1 MLRCVLHSP
10 TLVSLPQRLNKRMN
24 TPAHNPHAL
33 PTGKPAESFGEAF
46 ARHFAVYGYTRRAI
60 ELVWQTNYRLA
71 IALGLLTLLAGLL
84 PAAMAWV
91 GKLIVDGVVGQ
102 MELVKSGAAPDYWA
116 VLQFVLLEG
125 GIIALLNAAQRGI
138 NACQSL
144 LRAQLGFRV
153 NEMILEKA
161 LTLDLAQFEDAEF
174 YDKLLRAR
182 REASSRPLSLV
193 MRSFA
198 LLQQLISLVSFGI
211 LIAQFSIWA
220 MVLLIVAGLPAFVAE
235 TKFSGDAFRLF
246 RFRAPEARQQN
257 YLEIVLAREDHAKE
271 VKLFGLGPM
280 LLKRYRDIFD
290 KVYAEDRALTLRREG
305 WGLVLTLIGTVAL
318 YGAYI
323 WIVIAA
329 VNTEITLGEMTMYL
343 LLFRQG
349 QGAVSAGLGSIGGM
363 YEDNLYLTNL
373 YEYLEQEPAGN
384 DGDAVAGPDPA
395 DGIRF
400 EHVGFTYPDAPAP
413 TLVDINLQVQP
424 GESLA
429 LVGENGA
436 GKSTL
441 IKLLCGFY
449 VPDEGRILVHGRDVR
464 EWEPEALHR
473 CIGVIF
479 QDFNRYQF
487 TVGENIGA
495 GDVEGFSDE
504 TRWQEAANKGMA
516 TPFVDKLPWGF
527 KTQLGSW
534 FKGGKEL
541 STGQW
546 QKVALSRAFM
556 RSNAEILV
564 LDEPTAA
571 MDAAAEAE
579 LFEYFR
585 EHTRGKIT
593 VLISHRFSTVRQA
606 DKIAVLDAGRI
617 IEFGSHEKLLN
628 ADGVYARLFLLQA
641 EGYR

>member
-1 MLRCVLHSP
+1 MSTVR
-10 TLVSLPQRLNKRMN
+10 
-24 TPAHNPHAL
+24 HNPHAV
-33 PTGKPAESFGEAF
+33 PQAAPAKSFGEAF
-46 ARHFAVYGYTRRAI
+46 TRHFAVYGYTRRAV
-60 ELVWQTNYRLA
+60 ELVWNTNYRLA
-71 IALGLLTLLAGLL
+71 IILGLLTLAAGLL

-102 MELVKSGAAPDYWA
+102 IDLVKGGAAPDYWA
-116 VLQFVLLEG
+116 VLQLVVLEG

-198 LLQQLISLVSFGI
+198 LVQQLISLISFSI

-246 RFRAPEARQQN
+246 RFRAPEAREQN

-271 VKLFGLGPM
+271 VKLFGLGPLM
-280 LLKRYRDIFD
+280 LKRYKDIFL

-305 WGLVLTLIGTVAL
+305 WGLALTLIGTLAL
-318 YGAYI
+318 YGAYA

-329 VNTEITLGEMTMYL
+329 IDTSITLGEMTMYL

-373 YEYLEQEPAGN
+373 YEYLEQEPQAG
-384 DGDAVAGPDPA
+384 AGIETKGPHPE

-400 EHVGFTYPDAPAP
+400 EHVSFTYPDAPAA
-413 TLVDINLQVQP
+413 TLTDINLHVKP

-449 VPDEGRILVHGRDVR
+449 EPDSGKVMVHGRDVR

-479 QDFNRYQF
+479 QDFNKYQF

-495 GDVEGFSDE
+495 GDVEGFDDE
-504 TRWQEAANKGMA
+504 ARWADAATKGMA
-516 TPFVDKLPWGF
+516 QPFVDKLPWGF

-556 RSNAEILV
+556 RSKAEVLV

-585 EHTRGKIT
+585 EHTQGKIT

-606 DKIAVLDAGRI
+606 DQIAVLDEGRI
-617 IEFGSHEKLLN
+617 IEFGGHDELL
-628 ADGVYARLFLLQA
+628 AQDGVYARLFLLQA

>member
-1 MLRCVLHSP
+1 MASP
-10 TLVSLPQRLNKRMN
+10 HGKDPAIRAN
-24 TPAHNPHAL
+24 TWREAL
-33 PTGKPAESFGEAF
+33 I
-46 ARHFAVYGYTRRAI
+46 RNLAVFVYSRRALA
-60 ELVWQTNYRLA
+60 LVWATNHRLA
-71 IALGLLTLLAGLL
+71 ITLGLLTLAAGLL

-91 GKLIVDGVVGQ
+91 GKLIVDAVVLQ
-102 MELVKSGAAPDYWA
+102 MNLVRAGSIPDYWV
-116 VLQFVLLEG
+116 VLKLVLLEG
-125 GIIALLNAAQRGI
+125 GIIALLNVAQRGI

-144 LRAQLGFRV
+144 LRAELGQRV

-161 LTLDLAQFEDAEF
+161 LTLDLSQFEDSEF
-174 YDKLLRAR
+174 YDKLQRAR

-198 LLQQLISLVSFGI
+198 LIQQLIALISFSV

-220 MVLLIVAGLPAFVAE
+220 MVLLIVAGLPAFFAE

-246 RFRAPEARQQN
+246 RFRAPESRLQN
-257 YLEIVLAREDHAKE
+257 YLEIVLAREDHAQE
-271 VKLFGLGPM
+271 VKLFGLGNM
-280 LLKRYRDIFD
+280 LLERYKAIFR
-290 KVYAEDRALTLRREG
+290 KVYAEDRALTIRRET
-305 WGLVLTLIGTVAL
+305 WGLLLTLLGTIAL
-318 YGAYI
+318 YGAYA

-329 VNTEITLGEMTMYL
+329 INITITLGAMTMYL

-349 QGAVSAGLGSIGGM
+349 QSAVSAGLGSIGGM

-373 YEYLEQEPAGN
+373 YEYLEQAPQQHQGN
-384 DGDAVAGPDPA
+384 ALDGPDPK

-400 EHVGFTYPDAPAP
+400 ENVSFKYAGETTA
-413 TLVDINLQVQP
+413 TLVNINLNVRL

-436 GKSTL
+436 GKSTI

-449 VPDEGRILVHGRDVR
+449 TPASGRVLLHGRDIK
-464 EWEPEALHR
+464 EWDRDTLHR
-473 CIGVIF
+473 RIGVIF

-487 TVGENIGA
+487 NVGENIGA

-504 TRWQEAANKGMA
+504 SRWEDSAHKGMA
-516 TPFVDKLPWGF
+516 APFIQRMEYGF
-527 KTQLGSW
+527 KTQLGNW
-534 FKGGKEL
+534 FKYGKEL

-546 QKVALSRAFM
+546 QKIALSRAFM
-556 RSNAEILV
+556 RSGAEVLV

-571 MDAAAEAE
+571 MDAGAEAE

-585 EHTRGKIT
+585 DHTKGKIT

-606 DKIAVLDAGRI
+606 DRIAVLQQGQI
-617 IEFGSHEKLLN
+617 IEYGTHHELMEKPDIYAKL
-628 ADGVYARLFLLQA
+628 FKLQA

>member
-1 MLRCVLHSP
+1 MSSP
-10 TLVSLPQRLNKRMN
+10 HTSLPPLAP
-24 TPAHNPHAL
+24 PADRWLEAL
-33 PTGKPAESFGEAF
+33 S
-46 ARHFAVYGYTRRAI
+46 RNFAVFGYTRRAVS
-60 ELVWQTNYRLA
+60 LVWSTNQRLA
-71 IALGLLTLLAGLL
+71 ITLALLTLAAGLL

-91 GKLIVDGVVGQ
+91 GKLIVDGVVQQ
-102 MELVKSGAAPDYWA
+102 MDIVRGGGAADYWA
-116 VLQFVLLEG
+116 VLKLVILEG
-125 GIIALLNAAQRGI
+125 CIIALINVAQRGI

-144 LRAQLGFRV
+144 LRAQLGYRV

-161 LTLDLAQFEDAEF
+161 LTLDLSQFEDAEF

-193 MRSFA
+193 MRTFA
-198 LLQQLISLVSFGI
+198 LMQQLISLVSFGI
-211 LIAQFSIWA
+211 LIAQFSVWA

-246 RFRAPEARQQN
+246 RFRAPEAREQN
-257 YLEIVLAREDHAKE
+257 YLEIVMAREDHVQE

-280 LLKRYRDIFD
+280 LLKRYRSIFD
-290 KVYAEDRALTLRREG
+290 KIYGEDRALTLRREG
-305 WGLVLTLIGTVAL
+305 WGLGLTLIGTLAL

-329 VNTEITLGEMTMYL
+329 INIAITLGEMTMYL

-373 YEYLEQEPAGN
+373 YEYLEQEPVTAG
-384 DGDAVAGPDPA
+384 GEAVAGPDPA
-395 DGIRF
+395 DGIRI
-400 EHVGFTYPDAPAP
+400 EHVSFRYPGAPVA
-413 TLVDINLQVQP
+413 TLKDISLHIRP

-449 VPDEGRILVHGRDVR
+449 KPDSGKILLHGRDVQ
-464 EWEPEALHR
+464 EWKPDALHR

-504 TRWQEAANKGMA
+504 TRWEASARKGMA
-516 TPFVDKLPWGF
+516 LPFIEKMQWGF
-527 KTQLGSW
+527 STQLGNW

-546 QKVALSRAFM
+546 QKIALSRAFM
-556 RSNAEILV
+556 RSKADVLV

-585 EHTRGKIT
+585 EHTGGKIA

-606 DKIAVLDAGRI
+606 DRIAVLEEGQI
-617 IEFGSHEKLLN
+617 IEYGTHEELMEL
-628 ADGVYARLFLLQA
+628 DDVYAKLFLLQA

>member
-1 MLRCVLHSP
+1 MS
-10 TLVSLPQRLNKRMN
+10 S
-24 TPAHNPHAL
+24 AHGSVNPHGI
-33 PTGKPAESFGEAF
+33 PSGPPAKSFGEAF
-46 ARHFAVYGYTRRAI
+46 SRHFAVYGYTRRAVG
-60 ELVWQTNYRLA
+60 LVWETNYRLA
-71 IALGLLTLLAGLL
+71 IILGLLTLAAGLL

-102 MELVKSGAAPDYWA
+102 MDIVKGGAVPDYWV
-116 VLQFVLLEG
+116 VLRLVVLEG

-161 LTLDLAQFEDAEF
+161 LTLDLAQFEDADF

-198 LLQQLISLVSFGI
+198 LVQQLISLISFSI

-246 RFRAPEARQQN
+246 RFRAPEAREQN

-280 LLKRYRDIFD
+280 LLRRYRSIFD
-290 KVYAEDRALTLRREG
+290 KVYAEDRALTLRRES
-305 WGLVLTLIGTVAL
+305 WGLALTLIGTLAL
-318 YGAYI
+318 YGAYA
-323 WIVIAA
+323 WIVVAA
-329 VNTEITLGEMTMYL
+329 INVTITLGEMTMYL

-373 YEYLEQEPAGN
+373 YEYLEQEPEGSTGA
-384 DGDAVAGPDPA
+384 AKKGPHPE

-400 EHVGFTYPDAPAP
+400 EHVSFTYPEAPFP
-413 TLVDINLQVQP
+413 TLTDINLHVKP

-449 VPDEGRILVHGRDVR
+449 TPDEGRVIVQGRDVR

-479 QDFNRYQF
+479 QDFNKYQF

-495 GDVEGFSDE
+495 GDVEGYADE
-504 TRWQEAANKGMA
+504 ARWADAATKGMA
-516 TPFVDKLPWGF
+516 MPFVNKLPWGF

-556 RSNAEILV
+556 RSKAEVLV

-585 EHTRGKIT
+585 EHTQGKIT

-606 DKIAVLDAGRI
+606 DRIAVLDEGRI
-617 IEFGSHEKLLN
+617 IEFGGHAELL
-628 ADGVYARLFLLQA
+628 AKDGIYAKLFLLQA

>member
-1 MLRCVLHSP
+1 MNSPHSR
-10 TLVSLPQRLNKRMN
+10 LPSAP
-24 TPAHNPHAL
+24 PADNWREAL
-33 PTGKPAESFGEAF
+33 
-46 ARHFAVYGYTRRAI
+46 ARNFAVFAYTKRAVA
-60 ELVWQTNYRLA
+60 LVWETNRRLT
-71 IALGLLTLLAGLL
+71 IILVLLTLAAGLL
-84 PAAMAWV
+84 PAAMAWI
-91 GKLIVDGVVGQ
+91 GKLIVDGVVLQ
-102 MELVKSGAAPDYWA
+102 IAVVRSGSAADYWA
-116 VLQFVLLEG
+116 VLQLVALEG
-125 GIIALLNAAQRGI
+125 CIIGLLNISQRGI
-138 NACQSL
+138 NTCQSL

-153 NEMILEKA
+153 NEMILKKA
-161 LTLDLAQFEDAEF
+161 LTLDLSQFEDSEF
-174 YDKLLRAR
+174 YDKLQLAR
-182 REASSRPLSLV
+182 RQASTRPLSLV
-193 MRSFA
+193 IRSFT
-198 LLQQLISLVSFGI
+198 LMQQLISLVSFSI

-246 RFRAPEARQQN
+246 RFRAPEAREQN
-257 YLEIVLAREDHAKE
+257 YLETVMAREDHVQE
-271 VKLFGLGPM
+271 VKLFGLGSM
-280 LLKRYRDIFD
+280 LLRRYHDIFT
-290 KVYAEDRALTLRREG
+290 KIYGEDRALTLRRES
-305 WGLVLTLIGTVAL
+305 WGLALTLIGTIAL
-318 YGAYI
+318 YGAYT

-329 VNTEITLGEMTMYL
+329 INIAITLGEMTMYL

-349 QGAVSAGLGSIGGM
+349 QAAVSAGLSSIGGM
-363 YEDNLYLTNL
+363 YDDNLYLTNL
-373 YEYLEQEPAGN
+373 YEYLEQAPTGTQGKALDGPA
-384 DGDAVAGPDPA
+384 PD

-400 EHVGFTYPDAPAP
+400 EHVSFQYPDSPAA
-413 TLVDINLQVQP
+413 TLIDINLHIQA

-449 VPDEGRILVHGRDVR
+449 KPNSGKVLLHGRDVR
-464 EWEPEALHR
+464 DWDQTALHR

-487 TVGENIGA
+487 TVGENIGV
-495 GDVEGFSDE
+495 GDVEGYHDE
-504 TRWQEAANKGMA
+504 GRWLDAARKGMA
-516 TPFVDKLPWGF
+516 MPFVKKMPWGF
-527 KTQLGSW
+527 KTQLGTW

-546 QKVALSRAFM
+546 QKIALSRAFM
-556 RSNAEILV
+556 RSNAEVLV

-585 EHTRGKIT
+585 EHTKGRIA

-606 DKIAVLDAGRI
+606 DRIAVLEEGKI
-617 IEFGSHEKLLN
+617 IECGCHDELL
-628 ADGVYARLFLLQA
+628 AKDGLYAKLFLLQA

>member
-1 MLRCVLHSP
+1 MNSP
-10 TLVSLPQRLNKRMN
+10 HGKLPADS
-24 TPAHNPHAL
+24 PAA
-33 PTGKPAESFGEAF
+33 SFSEAI
-46 ARHFAVYGYTRRAI
+46 ARHFSVYGYTRRAVS
-60 ELVWQTNYRLA
+60 LVWATNRQLTVT
-71 IALGLLTLLAGLL
+71 LVMLTLAAGLL

-91 GKLIVDGVVGQ
+91 GKLIVDGVVMQ
-102 MELVKSGAAPDYWA
+102 MDAVRGGAIPNYWL
-116 VLQFVLLEG
+116 VLQLVLLEG
-125 GIIALLNAAQRGI
+125 FIIALLNVAQRGI

-161 LTLDLAQFEDAEF
+161 LTLDLSQFEDSEF
-174 YDKLLRAR
+174 YDKLQRAR
-182 REASSRPLSLV
+182 RQASSRPLSLV

-198 LLQQLISLVSFGI
+198 LMQQLIALVSFSI

-220 MVLLIVAGLPAFVAE
+220 MVLLILAGLPAFVAE

-246 RFRAPEARQQN
+246 RFRAPESRLQN
-257 YLEIVLAREDHAKE
+257 YLEIVLAREDHVQE
-271 VKLFGLGPM
+271 VKLFGLGPL
-280 LLKRYRDIFD
+280 LLKRYRDIFA
-290 KVYAEDRALTLRREG
+290 KIYGEDRALTLRRES
-305 WGLVLTLIGTVAL
+305 WGLALTLLGTVAL
-318 YGAYI
+318 YGAYA
-323 WIVIAA
+323 WIVVAAINIA
-329 VNTEITLGEMTMYL
+329 ITLGEMTMYL

-349 QGAVSAGLGSIGGM
+349 QAAVSAGLGSIGGM

-373 YEYLEQEPAGN
+373 YEYLEQEPVGGQGEAVSGPTPE
-384 DGDAVAGPDPA
+384 DGV
-395 DGIRF
+395 RF
-400 EHVGFTYPDAPAP
+400 EHVSFQYPDSP
-413 TLVDINLQVQP
+413 TATLDDINLHILP

-449 VPDEGRILVHGRDVR
+449 APNSGRILIHGRDIR
-464 EWEPEALHR
+464 EWETTALHR

-479 QDFNRYQF
+479 QDFSRYQF
-487 TVGENIGA
+487 TVGENIGV
-495 GDVEGFSDE
+495 GDVEGYSDE
-504 TRWQEAANKGMA
+504 DRWEDSARKGMA
-516 TPFVDKLPWGF
+516 MPFIERMQYGF
-527 KTQLGSW
+527 QTQLGSW

-546 QKVALSRAFM
+546 QKIALSRAFM
-556 RSNAEILV
+556 RSNAEVLV

-585 EHTRGKIT
+585 DHTQGRIA

-606 DKIAVLDAGRI
+606 DRIAVLEDGKI
-617 IEFGSHEKLLN
+617 IECGTHEELMIENGL
-628 ADGVYARLFLLQA
+628 YAKLFLLQA

>member
-1 MLRCVLHSP
+1 LSSP
-10 TLVSLPQRLNKRMN
+10 HGRLS
-24 TPAHNPHAL
+24 PAAP
-33 PTGKPAESFGEAF
+33 PADNFLDAMS
-46 ARHFAVYGYTRRAI
+46 RQFAVFAYTRRALV
-60 ELVWQTNYRLA
+60 LVWATNYRLA
-71 IALGLLTLLAGLL
+71 VALALLTLTAGLL

-91 GKLIVDGVVGQ
+91 GKLIVDGVVLQ
-102 MELVKSGAAPDYWA
+102 MDLVRGGALADYWA
-116 VLQFVLLEG
+116 VLRLVLLEG
-125 GIIALLNAAQRGI
+125 LIIALLNAAQRGI

-144 LRAQLGFRV
+144 LRAQLGQRV

-161 LTLDLAQFEDAEF
+161 LTLDLSQFEDSEF
-174 YDKLLRAR
+174 YDKLQRAR

-198 LLQQLISLVSFGI
+198 LFQQLISLVSFAV

-220 MVLLIVAGLPAFVAE
+220 MVLLIVAGLPAFIAE

-246 RFRAPEARQQN
+246 RFRAPESRLQN
-257 YLEIVLAREDHAKE
+257 YLEIVLAREDHVQE
-271 VKLFGLGPM
+271 VKLFGLGPL
-280 LLKRYRDIFD
+280 LLKRYRDIF
-290 KVYAEDRALTLRREG
+290 KKIYAEDRALTLRRES
-305 WGLVLTLIGTVAL
+305 WGLLLTLVGTAAL
-318 YGAYI
+318 YGAYA
-323 WIVIAA
+323 WIVVAA
-329 VNTEITLGEMTMYL
+329 INITITLGEMTMYL

-349 QGAVSAGLGSIGGM
+349 QAAVSAGLGSVGGM

-373 YEYLEQEPAGN
+373 YEYLEQAPLHNRGTALQ
-384 DGDAVAGPDPA
+384 GPDPA

-400 EHVGFTYPDAPAP
+400 ENVSFRYPDAATA
-413 TLVDINLQVQP
+413 TLMGINLHIRP

-449 VPDEGRILVHGRDVR
+449 IPASGHILLHGRDVQD
-464 EWEPEALHR
+464 WDPDVLHR
-473 CIGVIF
+473 SIGVIF

-495 GDVEGFSDE
+495 GDVEGFDDE
-504 TRWQEAANKGMA
+504 ARWENSARQGMA
-516 TPFVDKLPWGF
+516 TAFIERMEHGF

-546 QKVALSRAFM
+546 QKIALSRAFM
-556 RSNAEILV
+556 RSNAEVLV

-585 EHTRGKIT
+585 GHTKGRIT
-593 VLISHRFSTVRQA
+593 MLISHRFSTVRQA
-606 DKIAVLDAGRI
+606 DRIAVLEGGKI
-617 IEFGSHEKLLN
+617 TECGTHEELMEL
-628 ADGVYARLFLLQA
+628 DRQYARLFLLQA

>member
-1 MLRCVLHSP
+1 MANPHGPL
-10 TLVSLPQRLNKRMN
+10 
-24 TPAHNPHAL
+24 TPAAPPADNWYDAL
-33 PTGKPAESFGEAF
+33 T
-46 ARHFAVYGYTRRAI
+46 RNFAVFAYTRRAI
-60 ELVWQTNYRLA
+60 ELVWSTNRRLA
-71 IALGLLTLLAGLL
+71 ILLGLLTLAAGLL

-91 GKLIVDGVVGQ
+91 GKLIVDGVVNQ
-102 MELVKSGAAPDYWA
+102 IALVNAGGTADYWV

-144 LRAQLGFRV
+144 LRAQLGQRV
-153 NEMILEKA
+153 NELILEKA
-161 LTLDLAQFEDAEF
+161 LTLDLSQFEDSEF
-174 YDKLLRAR
+174 YDKLQKAR

-193 MRSFA
+193 MRSFG
-198 LLQQLISLVSFGI
+198 LFQQLISLISYGV

-220 MVLLIVAGLPAFVAE
+220 MVLLIVAGLPAFFAE
-235 TKFSGDAFRLF
+235 AKFSGDAFRLF
-246 RFRAPEARQQN
+246 SFRAPESRLQN
-257 YLEIVLAREDHAKE
+257 YLEIVLAREDHVQE
-271 VKLFGLGPM
+271 VKLFGLGPL
-280 LLKRYRDIFD
+280 LLKRYRDIFL
-290 KVYAEDRALTLRREG
+290 KIYREDRALTLRRES
-305 WGLVLTLIGTVAL
+305 WGLILTLLGVAAL

-323 WIVIAA
+323 WIVMAA
-329 VNTEITLGEMTMYL
+329 INVEITLGEMTMYL

-349 QGAVSAGLGSIGGM
+349 QAAVSAGLASIGGM

-373 YEYLEQEPAGN
+373 YEYLEQEP
-384 DGDAVAGPDPA
+384 DGGSGTMTKGPDSA

-400 EHVGFTYPDAPAP
+400 ENVTFRYPDAPTA
-413 TLVDINLQVQP
+413 TLSDINLHVSP

-449 VPDEGRILVHGRDVR
+449 TPDSGRVLLHGLDVN
-464 EWEPEALHR
+464 EWEPAALHR
-473 CIGVIF
+473 TIGVIF

-495 GDVEGFSDE
+495 GDVEGFHDE
-504 TRWQEAANKGMA
+504 IRWEDSARKGMA
-516 TPFVDKLPWGF
+516 LPFVERMQWGF

-546 QKVALSRAFM
+546 QKIALSRAFM
-556 RSNAEILV
+556 RSNAEVLV
-564 LDEPTAA
+564 LDEPTSA
-571 MDAAAEAE
+571 MDAGAEAE

-585 EHTRGKIT
+585 AHTAGRIA

-606 DKIAVLDAGRI
+606 DRIAVLKEGQI
-617 IEFGSHEKLLN
+617 IESGTHEKLMNLN
-628 ADGVYARLFLLQA
+628 GVYAKLFLLQA

>member
-1 MLRCVLHSP
+1 MS
-10 TLVSLPQRLNKRMN
+10 S
-24 TPAHNPHAL
+24 AHGSANPHGI
-33 PTGKPAESFGEAF
+33 PKGQPAQSFGEAF
-46 ARHFAVYGYTRRAI
+46 ARHFAVYAYTKRAVA
-60 ELVWQTNYRLA
+60 LVWDTNYRLA
-71 IALGLLTLLAGLL
+71 IILGLLTLAAGLL

-102 MELVKSGAAPDYWA
+102 MELVKGGAAPDYWP
-116 VLQFVLLEG
+116 VLQLVIIEG

-161 LTLDLAQFEDAEF
+161 LTLDLAQFEDADF

-198 LLQQLISLVSFGI
+198 LVQQLISLVSFGV

-246 RFRAPEARQQN
+246 RFRAPEAREQN
-257 YLEIVLAREDHAKE
+257 YLEVVLAREDHAKE

-280 LLKRYRDIFD
+280 LLQRYRSIFN
-290 KVYAEDRALTLRREG
+290 KVYAEDRALTLRRES
-305 WGLVLTLIGTVAL
+305 WGLALTLIGTLAL
-318 YGAYI
+318 YGAYA

-329 VNTEITLGEMTMYL
+329 VNIAITLGEMTMYL

-373 YEYLEQEPAGN
+373 YEYLEQEP
-384 DGDAVAGPDPA
+384 VAGAGMEVSGPHPE

-400 EHVGFTYPDAPAP
+400 EQVSFAYPEAPAA
-413 TLVDINLQVQP
+413 TLNNINLHVKP

-449 VPDEGRILVHGRDVR
+449 TPDSGAIFVHGRNVSD
-464 EWEPEALHR
+464 WEPTALHQ

-479 QDFNRYQF
+479 QDFNKYQF

-495 GDVEGFSDE
+495 GDVEGFTDE
-504 TRWQEAANKGMA
+504 TRWSDAAQKGMA
-516 TPFVDKLPWGF
+516 QPFVDKLPWGF

-556 RSNAEILV
+556 RSKAEVLV

-585 EHTRGKIT
+585 EHTQGKIT

-606 DKIAVLDAGRI
+606 DQIAVLDEGRI
-617 IEFGSHEKLLN
+617 IEFGPHDELL
-628 ADGVYARLFLLQA
+628 AKDGVYARLFLLQA

>member
-1 MLRCVLHSP
+1 LAHPHSAK
-10 TLVSLPQRLNKRMN
+10 VAE
-24 TPAHNPHAL
+24 PAPSYREAL
-33 PTGKPAESFGEAF
+33 T
-46 ARHFAVYGYTRRAI
+46 RHFAVFGYTRRAI
-60 ELVWQTNYRLA
+60 DLVWGTNRNLTIGLA
-71 IALGLLTLLAGLL
+71 LLTLTAGLL

-91 GKLIVDGVVGQ
+91 GKLIVDGVLLQ
-102 MELVKSGAAPDYWA
+102 IELVRNGAMPDYWA
-116 VLQFVLLEG
+116 VLRLVLLEG

-161 LTLDLAQFEDAEF
+161 LTLDLSQFEDADF

-198 LLQQLISLVSFGI
+198 LLQQLISLVSFSI

-246 RFRAPEARQQN
+246 RFRAPEAREQN
-257 YLEIVLAREDHAKE
+257 YLEIVMAREDHVQE

-280 LLKRYRDIFD
+280 LLQRYRDIFK
-290 KVYAEDRALTLRREG
+290 KVYGEDRALTLRREG
-305 WGLVLTLIGTVAL
+305 WGLALTLIGTLAL
-318 YGAYI
+318 YGAYA
-323 WIVIAA
+323 WIVVAA
-329 VNTEITLGEMTMYL
+329 IDVSITLGEMTMYL

-373 YEYLEQEPAGN
+373 YEYLEQEPIVAG
-384 DGDAVAGPDPA
+384 GEAVSGPDPS

-400 EHVGFTYPDAPAP
+400 EHVSFRYPDAPSP
-413 TLVDINLQVQP
+413 TLLDINLHVRP

-449 VPDEGRILVHGRDVR
+449 KPDSGRILLHGRDVQD
-464 EWEPEALHR
+464 WDQQALHR

-495 GDVEGFSDE
+495 GDVAGYHDE
-504 TRWQEAANKGMA
+504 QRWDDAARKGMA
-516 TPFVDKLPWGF
+516 LPFIEKMRWGF
-527 KTQLGSW
+527 QTQLGNW

-556 RSNAEILV
+556 RSKAEVLV

-585 EHTRGKIT
+585 DHTQGKIA

-606 DKIAVLDAGRI
+606 DRIAVLENGRI
-617 IEFGSHEKLLN
+617 IECGTHTELLAEN
-628 ADGVYARLFLLQA
+628 GVYATLFNLQA
-641 EGYR
+641 AGYK